1 MSNTWHSPVPHADVP
16 IGPAGW
22 VRVVLRGIG
31 LAIVTFGGLL
41 VLLAV
46 RLVERPVWD
55 QHRPWT
61 PVITVFVCRM
71 CLLILGLRHGTSGQ
85 IMRHKGAV
93 VSNHATWLDIFV
105 LNARKRVYFVSKS
118 EVANWPGIG
127 WLARATGTVFIER
140 RPKDALEQKRLFQ
153 TRLKFGHK
161 LLFFP
166 EGTSTDS
173 VSITDFKSTLF
184 AAFFEPELYDA
195 LWIQPTTVKYTAPK
209 GQDARFYGWWGDMD
223 FAQNFTK
230 ILAAPR
236 QGRVDVVYHEP
247 LKVSDYSNRKLL
259 AADCKASV
267 KYGFETGQI
276 AAAKRL
282 GQTT

>member
-1 MSNTWHSPVPHADVP
+1 MSKTWHSPVPQVHVP
-16 IGPAGW
+16 ITKAGW
-22 VRVVLRGIG
+22 IRVVLRGLALAMVTLSG
-31 LAIVTFGGLL
+31 LA
-41 VLLAV
+41 VLLLV

-61 PVITVFVCRM
+61 PIITVFVCRM
-71 CLLILGLRHGTSGQ
+71 CLRILGLRHGTSGQ
-85 IMRHKGAV
+85 IMREKGAV

-105 LNARKRVYFVSKS
+105 LNAQKRVYFVSKS

-140 RPKDALEQKRLFQ
+140 NPKDALEQKRLFQ
-153 TRLKFGHK
+153 ARLNVGHR

-173 VSITDFKSTLF
+173 QSLTSFKSTLF
-184 AAFFEPELYDA
+184 AAFFEPELYDK
-195 LWIQPTTVKYTAPK
+195 LWIQPTTVRYTAPK

-223 FAQNFTK
+223 FAENFVK

-236 QGRVDVVYHEP
+236 QGRVDIIYHAP
-247 LKVSDYSNRKLL
+247 LKVSDYQSRKIL
-259 AADCKASV
+259 ASDCKEAV
-267 KYGFETGQI
+267 KLGFETGQI
-276 AAAKRL
+276 ATAPRL
-282 GQTT
+282 GQAT